1 MIAIVT
7 DSSVGYSQEEIS
19 SRGVLSVVPLNY
31 QLGPNF
37 YEEYPSG
44 RNGNYMQMMQQ
55 VSPCKTAQP
64 ALNNFIRTFSALVG
78 RGYDVICT
86 EVLALTTP
94 RTQLIPF
101 NFITDFINNSGLVI
115 SDVTTYLTAIKSN
128 QFIVPLF
135 NLILTIPFGAY
146 LHYYFKYDL
155 KKTVLYSFLLSLF
168 FELTQLTGLYFIYPR
183 GYRLFDVDDLILN
196 TCGGLIGYFVGS
208 LLLKFLPNR
217 ETIDDTAKAL
227 GRKVSIVRRS
237 IAYML
242 DWFIVTFIFGI
253 LFIIFDF
260 QVNYNY
266 LIFIAAYF
274 ILLPYFFKGQTLGCK
289 FMKIKIV
296 STKSEKLTLMQMI
309 LRTLFFYLGYVGM
322 PLLVLILCSNILTYF
337 SNTLLVYSVLLLCL
351 FIFIYYVVCFFKL
364 AVSKKIFYE
373 TWSKTKIIST
383 TLEVQIEND
392 EENVKND

>member
-1 MIAIVT
+1 MNYLSIIKIALITFPFIAFLITMPYVLKEYHKYG
-7 DSSVGYSQEEIS
+7 SVYWYRALIIYSF
-19 SRGVLSVVPLNY
+19 VLYLLTAYFLVILPLP
-31 QLGPNF
+31 L
-37 YEEYPSG
+37 
-44 RNGNYMQMMQQ
+44 R
-55 VSPCKTAQP
+55 A
-64 ALNNFIRTFSALVG
+64 
-78 RGYDVICT
+78 

-155 KKTVLYSFLLSLF
+155 KKTVLHSFLLSLF

-289 FMKIKIV
+289 FMKIKII
-296 STKSEKLTLMQMI
+296 STKGEKLTLMQMI
-309 LRTLFFYLGYVGM
+309 LRTLFFYLGYAGM

-364 AVSKKIFYE
+364 AVNKKIFYE